1 MYCYGL
7 LGYPLGHSFS
17 KGYFEGRLDYRNFE
31 YDDVAQFLRERP
43 VNLGGF
49 NVTIPHKQAIIPFLD
64 ALSDEAREIGAVN
77 CVKIDDGKLIG
88 FNTDCYGFEIS
99 LRNFVDGNVKRAV
112 VLGNGGASQAVQF
125 VLRKLNIEMIVV
137 SRNGL
142 VDYNNLNG
150 RILIN
155 SQLVVNTTSL
165 GMSPNIDTFPLIDYS
180 LLTKNHYLYDLVY
193 NPLESQFLCYGRK
206 QGCFTKNGLE
216 MLHLQADKSL
226 EIWTL

>member
-64 ALSDEAREIGAVN
+64 DLSDEAHEIGAVN

-99 LRNFVDGNVKRAV
+99 LRNFVEGNVKRAV

-142 VDYNNLNG
+142 VDYNNLDG
-150 RILIN
+150 RILTD

-193 NPLESQFLCYGRK
+193 NPLESQFLCHGRE

>member
-64 ALSDEAREIGAVN
+64 ALNDEAREIGAVN

-99 LRNFVDGNVKRAV
+99 LRNFVEGNVKRAV

-142 VDYNNLNG
+142 VDYNNFDD

-193 NPLESQFLCYGRK
+193 NPLESQFLCHGRE